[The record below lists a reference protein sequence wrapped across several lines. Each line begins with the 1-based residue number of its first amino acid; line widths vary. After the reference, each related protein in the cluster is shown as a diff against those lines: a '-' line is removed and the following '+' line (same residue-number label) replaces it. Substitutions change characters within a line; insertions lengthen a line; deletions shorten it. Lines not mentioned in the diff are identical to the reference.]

1 MIAISRNLT
10 YNDFNNL
17 QGVFAMS
24 ANKKLNLTML
34 CDFYELT
41 MSNGYFQKGYK
52 DRICYFDVFYRQCPD
67 GGGFA
72 IAAGLEQV
80 IQYIQDLHFDP
91 EDIEYLRGR
100 NLFSEEFLAYLADF
114 RFTGDI
120 WAVPE
125 GTPVFPKEPIMTVR
139 APAIEA
145 QLIET
150 YVLLVINH
158 QSLIATKANRV
169 VRAAE
174 GRTVLEF
181 GSRRAQGADA
191 AIYGARAAYIGGC
204 NGTACTISDQL
215 FGVYAGGTMA
225 HAWVQMFDSEY
236 EAFKAYCELYPNN
249 ATLLVDTYNTLKSGV
264 PNAIRVFND
273 VLKPRGITKCGIRLD
288 SGDIAYLSREARKML
303 DAAGWTECQ
312 ISASNSLDEHIIR
325 DLLRQ
330 GAQIDMFGV
339 GERLITARSEPVF
352 GGVYKLTAVEGDD
365 GAIIPKIKISENVG
379 KITNPHFK
387 KLYRFYGNDTGKAI
401 ADYLCVYDETVDD
414 SGEMEIF
421 DPDATWKTKTVYNFT
436 AKELQVP
443 IFKNGELVYQC
454 PDLQQIRTY
463 CMDQV
468 NTLWD
473 EVKRFD
479 NPHNYYV
486 DLSQKLWD
494 IKYSLLKDKGAR

>member
-1 MIAISRNLT
+1 MHES
-10 YNDFNNL
+10 
-17 QGVFAMS
+17 S
-24 ANKKLNLTML
+24 ELNMTML

-41 MSNGYFQKGYK
+41 MGHGYFEKGYR
-52 DRICYFDVFYRQCPD
+52 DQITYFDLFFRRCPD

-80 IQYIQDLHFDP
+80 IDYIQNLHFSE
-91 EDIEYLRGR
+91 EDIAYLRSR
-100 NLFSEEFLAYLADF
+100 KLFSEEFLEYLANF

-120 WAVPE
+120 WAIPE
-125 GTPVFPKEPIMTVR
+125 GTPVFPKEPIITVR

-150 YVLLVINH
+150 FLLLCVNH

-169 VRAAE
+169 VRAAQ

-191 AIYGARAAYIGGC
+191 AILGARAAYIGGC
-204 NGTACTISDQL
+204 HGTACTISDQL
-215 FGVYAGGTMA
+215 YGVRAGGTMA
-225 HAWVQMFDSEY
+225 HAWVQMFDTEY
-236 EAFKAYCELYPNN
+236 EAFKTYCEMYPENP
-249 ATLLVDTYNTLKSGV
+249 TLLVDTYNTLKSGI
-264 PNAIRVFND
+264 PNAIRAFNE
-273 VLKPRGITKCGIRLD
+273 VLKPKGITKCGIRLD
-288 SGDIAYLSREARKML
+288 SGDMAYLTRKARKML
-303 DAAGWTECQ
+303 DDAGWTECK
-312 ISASNSLDEHIIR
+312 ISVSNSLDEYIIQ

-352 GGVYKLTAVEGDD
+352 GGVYKLVGVEQPD
-365 GAIIPKIKISENVG
+365 GTVKPKIKISENVG

-387 KLYRFYGNDTGKAI
+387 KLYRFFGNDTGKAI

-414 SGEMEIF
+414 SQDMEIF

-443 IFKNGELVYQC
+443 IFQGGKLVYQC
-454 PDLQQIRTY
+454 PSLNEVRRY
-463 CMDQV
+463 CMEQV
-468 NTLWD
+468 DTLWD

-486 DLSQKLWD
+486 DLSQKLYD
-494 IKYSLLKDKGAR
+494 IKIRLLKNNGKT

>member
-1 MIAISRNLT
+1 MVSNE
-10 YNDFNNL
+10 
-17 QGVFAMS
+17 
-24 ANKKLNLTML
+24 KLNLTML

-41 MSNGYFQKGYK
+41 MGNGYFENGFK
-52 DRICYFDVFYRQCPD
+52 DRICYFDVFFRQCPD

-72 IAAGLEQV
+72 IAAGLEQ
-80 IQYIQDLHFDP
+80 IIDYIKNLHFAP
-91 EDIEYLRGR
+91 EDIAYLRSR
-100 NLFSEEFLAYLADF
+100 NLFSEGFLSYLENF

-125 GTPVFPKEPIMTVR
+125 GTPIFPKEPIMVVR

-150 YVLLVINH
+150 FILLSINH

-191 AIYGARAAYIGGC
+191 AILGARAAYIGGC

-215 FGVYAGGTMA
+215 YGVLAGGTMA
-225 HAWVQMFDSEY
+225 HSWVQMFDTEY
-236 EAFKAYCELYPNN
+236 EAFKTYCQLYPHN
-249 ATLLVDTYNTLKSGV
+249 ATLLVDTYNTLQSGL
-264 PNAIRVFND
+264 PNAIRAFNE
-273 VLKPRGITKCGIRLD
+273 VLKPLGITKCGIRMD
-288 SGDIAYLSREARKML
+288 SGDMAYLSRKARKML
-303 DAAGWTECQ
+303 DEAGWTECQ
-312 ISASNSLDEHIIR
+312 ISVSNALDEYLIEN
-325 DLLRQ
+325 LLHQ
-330 GAQIDMFGV
+330 GAKIDMFGV
-339 GERLITARSEPVF
+339 GERLITAKSEPVF
-352 GGVYKLTAVEGDD
+352 GGVYKLVAVGKDD
-365 GAIIPKIKISENVG
+365 GTIVPKIKISENIG

-401 ADYLCVYDETVDD
+401 ADYMCLYDETVDD

-421 DPDATWKTKTVYNFT
+421 DPEATWKTKTVYNFT
-436 AKELQVP
+436 ARQLLVP
-443 IFKNGELVYQC
+443 IFKDGELVYQC
-454 PDLQQIRTY
+454 PDLQQVRKY
-463 CMDQV
+463 CLEQV
-468 NTLWD
+468 DTLWD

-479 NPHNYYV
+479 NPHTYYV

-494 IKYSLLKDKGAR
+494 IKNDLLRNHHGEQ

>member
-1 MIAISRNLT
+1 MK
-10 YNDFNNL
+10 
-17 QGVFAMS
+17 VFD
-24 ANKKLNLTML
+24 KINLTML

-41 MSNGYFQKGYK
+41 MANGYFRKGYK
-52 DRICYFDVFYRQCPD
+52 DRITYFDLFFRRCPD

-72 IAAGLEQV
+72 IAAGLEQIV
-80 IQYIQDLHFDP
+80 DYILDLHFDP

-100 NLFSEEFLAYLADF
+100 KMFDEDFLEYLANF
-114 RFTGDI
+114 KFTGDI

-125 GTPVFPKEPIMTVR
+125 GTPVFPKEPIITVR

-150 YVLLVINH
+150 FLLLSINH

-169 VRAAE
+169 CRAAD
-174 GRTVLEF
+174 GRVVLEF

-191 AIYGARAAYIGGC
+191 AMLGARAAYIGGC
-204 NGTACTISDQL
+204 HGTACTISDQL
-215 FGVYAGGTMA
+215 FGVKAGGTMA

-236 EAFKAYCELYPNN
+236 EAFKTYCEIYPDNP
-249 ATLLVDTYNTLKSGV
+249 TLLVDTYNTLKSGV
-264 PNAIRVFND
+264 PNAIRVFNE
-273 VLKPRGITKCGIRLD
+273 VLKPKGITKCGIRLD
-288 SGDIAYLSREARKML
+288 SGDMAYLSQKARKML
-303 DAAGWTECQ
+303 DDAGWTECQ
-312 ISASNSLDEHIIR
+312 ISVSNSLDEYIIQ
-325 DLLRQ
+325 DLLHQ
-330 GAQIDMFGV
+330 GAKIDMFGV

-352 GGVYKLTAVEGDD
+352 GGVYKLTAIEQDD
-365 GAIIPKIKISENVG
+365 GTIQPKIKISENVG
-379 KITNPHFK
+379 KITNPHYK
-387 KLYRFYGNDTGKAI
+387 KLYRFFGNDTGKAI

-421 DPDATWKTKTVYNFT
+421 DPEATWKTKTVYNFT

-443 IFKNGELVYQC
+443 IFKAGKLVYEC
-454 PDLQQIRTY
+454 PKLDDVRTY
-463 CMDQV
+463 CLEQV
-468 NTLWD
+468 NKLWD

-494 IKYSLLKDKGAR
+494 IKYNLLKHNGK